1 MEKKNFKTVDLTIE
15 KKYFETVE
23 QVEDYLND
31 ECYYLYLDTDYKKEL
46 KNIEVD
52 GMKKF
57 LPEKYNIQRG
67 LDDDVVAIFATEDT
81 IEYIWKMRDVN
92 DFEYIAR
99 TVDNEELA
107 NAIAEYPQYIKDGGC
122 IDVSEW
128 LSEKYGDSILSVDY
142 SVDYEVMTTIARI
155 W

>member
-1 MEKKNFKTVDLTIE
+1 MVEKRNFKTVQ
-15 KKYFETVE
+15 
-23 QVEDYLND
+23 QVADYLQS
-31 ECYYLYLDTDYKKEL
+31 ECYYKYLDTDCHKEL

-57 LPEKYNIQRG
+57 LPEKYDIHSG
-67 LDDDVVAIFATEDT
+67 FDDVVAIFATEDT
-81 IEYIWKMRDVN
+81 IEYIWKTRDKN

-99 TVDNEELA
+99 VVDNEELA

-122 IDVSEW
+122 IDVSGW
-128 LSEKYGDSILSVDY
+128 LMEEYYDSRLSI
-142 SVDYEVMTTIARI
+142 DYEVLTTIARI